1 MVCLSRPVGATV
13 DYVARAGSSTSPAG
27 RAARSPAPVT
37 PKGQATRASILQ
49 TAAEVFAERGYAETT
64 LSELIARSGLTKG
77 AFYFHFT
84 SKEQLALAVLEE
96 KQRQWL
102 EFVSQRALAKPVA
115 IDQLRAL
122 GPALIK
128 LHREDPSAYS
138 APRLARDLARMP
150 ELAGIV
156 RAQMRGWIDLVASII
171 SRAQQDGDLPPQ
183 LDATALA
190 TILVAATDGLKDLSG
205 ILDPPNRAKR
215 GFEQRMQRMTEIV
228 EALISRDEHPARD

>member
-1 MVCLSRPVGATV
+1 MLCYCCRM
-13 DYVARAGSSTSPAG
+13 ARATSSAGPTVPA
-27 RAARSPAPVT
+27 AAPTPVT
-37 PKGQATRASILQ
+37 PKGHATRASILQ
-49 TAAEVFAERGYAETT
+49 TAAEVFAERGYADTT
-64 LSELIARSGLTKG
+64 LSQLIARSGLTKG

-102 EFVSQRALAKPVA
+102 EFVSQRALAKPAA

-150 ELAGIV
+150 GLADTV
-156 RAQMRGWIDLVASII
+156 RAQMRGWIDLVAGII
-171 SRAQQDGDLPPQ
+171 SRAQQDGDLPAQ

-190 TILVAATDGLKDLSG
+190 TILVAATDGLKDLSDV
-205 ILDPPNRAKR
+205 LDPPNRAKR
-215 GFEQRMQRMTEIV
+215 GFEQRIQHLAAVVAVLT
-228 EALISRDEHPARD
+228 RDERPSPTVA

>member
-1 MVCLSRPVGATV
+1 M
-13 DYVARAGSSTSPAG
+13 ARAASSTSPAA
-27 RAARSPAPVT
+27 RAAGPPAPVT
-37 PKGQATRASILQ
+37 PKGHATRASILQ

-102 EFVSQRALAKPVA
+102 EFVSRRALAKPAA

-128 LHREDPSAYS
+128 LHREDPGAYS
-138 APRLARDLARMP
+138 APRLSRDLARMP

-156 RAQMRGWIDLVASII
+156 RVQMRGWIDLVADII
-171 SRAQQDGDLPPQ
+171 SRAKRDGDLPSQ
-183 LDATALA
+183 LDSTALA
-190 TILVAATDGLKDLSG
+190 TILVAATDGLKDLSD

-215 GFEQRMQRMTEIV
+215 GFEQRMQRLSEIV
-228 EALISRDEHPARD
+228 EALIRQDEHSAHG

>member
-1 MVCLSRPVGATV
+1 M
-13 DYVARAGSSTSPAG
+13 ARAASSTSPAA
-27 RAARSPAPVT
+27 RAAGPPAPVT
-37 PKGQATRASILQ
+37 PKGHATRASILQ

-77 AFYFHFT
+77 AFYFHFA
-84 SKEQLALAVLEE
+84 SKEQLALAVLAE

-102 EFVSQRALAKPVA
+102 ELVSQRVLDKPAA

-128 LHREDPSAYS
+128 LHREDPGAYS
-138 APRLARDLARMP
+138 APRLSRDLARMP

-156 RAQMRGWIDLVASII
+156 RVQMRGWINLVADII
-171 SRAQQDGDLPPQ
+171 TRAKRDGDLPSQ

-190 TILVAATDGLKDLSG
+190 TILVAATDGLKDLSD

-215 GFEQRMQRMTEIV
+215 GFEQRMQRLSEIV
-228 EALISRDEHPARD
+228 EALIRRDEHSAHG